1 MAIGS
6 LSSLGLGSKVLNY
19 DVIDKLKD
27 ADEKALIA
35 PLDKKMEQNV
45 EKQKALVEIKTL
57 LSALKGPVKTL
68 SDYSTYI
75 SRKSNVTGDALSA
88 SVGAG
93 VPIQDIKVDVQNLAQ
108 GDINELGA
116 KFSSRDD
123 IFSQVDTTLKFY
135 TQNKDYAVDIKAG
148 MTLGDVAQS
157 ITDATNG
164 EVMGIVMKTGGNDPY
179 QLMVN
184 TKNTGED
191 NRIYF
196 GSHLQSTLTNKNA
209 LSLGVDG
216 SGKSEVSLNLKGAD
230 GNMHEVPIMLELP
243 ESASIKQ
250 KNTAIQKAMEQ
261 ALENDPN
268 FKDLIANGDISID
281 TLHGGDSLIINDR
294 RGGNIEVKGSKAK
307 ELGFL
312 QTTTQ
317 ESDLL
322 KSSRT
327 IKEGKLEGVVSLNGQ
342 KLDLSA
348 LTKESNTSEENTDA
362 IIQAINSKE
371 GLNAF
376 KNAEGKLVIN
386 SKTGM
391 LTIKGEDASGKASL
405 KDLGLNAGMVQ
416 SYEASQNTLF
426 MSKNLQKASDS
437 EFTYNGVSIT
447 RPTNEVNDVISGV
460 NITLEQTTE
469 PNKPAI
475 ISVSRDN
482 QAIIDSLKEFVK
494 AYNELIPKLDEDT
507 RYDADTKIAGIF
519 NGVGDIRTIR
529 SSLNNVFSYSVHT
542 DNGVE
547 SLMKYGLSLDDKGV
561 MSLDEA
567 KLSSALNS
575 NPKATQDFFYG
586 SDSKDM
592 GGREIHQEGIFSKFN
607 QVIANLIDGGNAKL
621 KIYEDSLDR
630 DAKSLTKDK
639 ENAQELLKTR
649 YNIMA
654 ERFAAYDSQIS
665 KANQKFNSVQM
676 MIDQAAAK
684 KN

>member
-57 LSALKGPVKTL
+57 LSSLKGPVKTL

-116 KFSSRDD
+116 KFFSRDD

-230 GNMHEVPIMLELP
+230 GNMHEIPIMLELP

-268 FKDLIANGDISID
+268 FKDLITNGDISID
-281 TLHGGDSLIINDR
+281 TLHGGESLIINDR
-294 RGGNIEVKGSKAK
+294 RGGNIEIKGSKAK

-376 KNAEGKLVIN
+376 KNADGKLVIN

-391 LTIKGEDASGKASL
+391 LTIKGEDALGKASL
-405 KDLGLNAGMVQ
+405 KDLGLSAGMVQ

-426 MSKNLQKASDS
+426 MSKNLQKASDA

-482 QAIIDSLKEFVK
+482 QAIIDSLSEFVK

-519 NGVGDIRTIR
+519 NGVGDIRAIR

-684 KN
+684 KS

>member
-216 SGKSEVSLNLKGAD
+216 NGKSELSLNLKGAD

-250 KNTAIQKAMEQ
+250 KNTAIQKAIEQ

-281 TLHGGDSLIINDR
+281 TLHGGESLIINDR
-294 RGGNIEVKGSKAK
+294 RGGNIEIKGSKAK

-312 QTTTQ
+312 QTATQ

-327 IKEGKLEGVVSLNGQ
+327 IKEGKLEGVISLNGQ
-342 KLDLSA
+342 KLDLKA
-348 LTKESNTSEENTDA
+348 LTKEGNTSEENTDA
-362 IIQAINSKE
+362 IVQAINSKE

-391 LTIKGEDASGKASL
+391 LTIKGEDALGKASL
-405 KDLGLNAGMVQ
+405 KDLGLSAGMVQ
-416 SYEASQNTLF
+416 SYEASQDTLF

-447 RPTNEVNDVISGV
+447 RPTNEVNDVINGV

>member
-57 LSALKGPVKTL
+57 LSSLKGPVKTL

-191 NRIYF
+191 NRVYF

-209 LSLGVDG
+209 LSLGLDG
-216 SGKSEVSLNLKGAD
+216 AGKSELSLNLKGAD
-230 GNMHEVPIMLELP
+230 GSMHEVPIMLELP

-250 KNTAIQKAMEQ
+250 KNAAIQKAMEQ

-281 TLHGGDSLIINDR
+281 TLHGGESLIINDR
-294 RGGNIEVKGSKAK
+294 RGGNIEIKGSKAK
-307 ELGFL
+307 ELGFS

-322 KSSRT
+322 KSART
-327 IKEGKLEGVVSLNGQ
+327 IKEGKLEGVISLNGQ
-342 KLDLSA
+342 KLDLKA
-348 LTKESNTSEENTDA
+348 LTKEGDTSEENTDA

-371 GLNAF
+371 GLSAF

-391 LTIKGEDASGKASL
+391 LTIKGEDALGKASL
-405 KDLGLNAGMVQ
+405 KDLGLSAGMVQ

-426 MSKNLQKASDS
+426 MPKNLQKASDS
-437 EFTYNGVSIT
+437 QFTYNGVNIT

-519 NGVGDIRTIR
+519 NGVGDIRAIR

-567 KLSSALNS
+567 KLSSVLNS

>member
-209 LSLGVDG
+209 LSLGIDG
-216 SGKSEVSLNLKGAD
+216 SGKSELSLNLKGAD

-250 KNTAIQKAMEQ
+250 KNTAIQKAIEQ

-281 TLHGGDSLIINDR
+281 TLHGGESLIINDR

-327 IKEGKLEGVVSLNGQ
+327 IKEGKLEGVISLNGQ
-342 KLDLSA
+342 KLDLKA
-348 LTKESNTSEENTDA
+348 LTKEGNTSEENTDA
-362 IIQAINSKE
+362 IIQAINAKE

-391 LTIKGEDASGKASL
+391 LTIKGEDALGKNSL

-482 QAIIDSLKEFVK
+482 QVIIDSLKEFVK

-519 NGVGDIRTIR
+519 NGVGDIRAIR

>member
-191 NRIYF
+191 NRVYF

-209 LSLGVDG
+209 LSLGLDG

-243 ESASIKQ
+243 ESTSIKQ
-250 KNTAIQKAMEQ
+250 KNTAIQKAIEQ

-281 TLHGGDSLIINDR
+281 TLHGGESLIINDR
-294 RGGNIEVKGSKAK
+294 RGGNIEIKGSKAK

-327 IKEGKLEGVVSLNGQ
+327 IKEGKLEGVISLNGQ
-342 KLDLSA
+342 KLDLKA
-348 LTKESNTSEENTDA
+348 LTKEGNTSEENTDA
-362 IIQAINSKE
+362 IIQAINAKE

-391 LTIKGEDASGKASL
+391 LTIKGEDALGKASL
-405 KDLGLNAGMVQ
+405 KDLGLSAGIMQ
-416 SYEASQNTLF
+416 SYEASQDTLF

>member
-135 TQNKDYAVDIKAG
+135 TQNKDYAVNIKAG

-216 SGKSEVSLNLKGAD
+216 SAKSEVSLNLKGAD
-230 GNMHEVPIMLELP
+230 GNMHEVPIVLELP

-294 RGGNIEVKGSKAK
+294 RGGNIEIKGSKAK

-391 LTIKGEDASGKASL
+391 LTIKGENALGKASL

-437 EFTYNGVSIT
+437 AFTYNGVSIT
-447 RPTNEVNDVISGV
+447 RPTNEVNDVINGV

-519 NGVGDIRTIR
+519 NGVGDIRAIR

>member
-135 TQNKDYAVDIKAG
+135 TQNKDYAVNIKAG

-281 TLHGGDSLIINDR
+281 TLHGGESLIINDR

-312 QTTTQ
+312 QTATQ

-362 IIQAINSKE
+362 IIQAINAKE
-371 GLNAF
+371 GLSAF

-391 LTIKGEDASGKASL
+391 LAIKGEDALGKASL

-416 SYEASQNTLF
+416 SYKASQNTLF

-519 NGVGDIRTIR
+519 NGVGDIRAIR

>member
-191 NRIYF
+191 NRVYF

-209 LSLGVDG
+209 LSLGLDG
-216 SGKSEVSLNLKGAD
+216 AGKSELSLNLKGAD
-230 GNMHEVPIMLELP
+230 GNMHEVPIVLELP

-250 KNTAIQKAMEQ
+250 KNTAIQKAIEQ

-281 TLHGGDSLIINDR
+281 TLHGGESLIINDR
-294 RGGNIEVKGSKAK
+294 RGGNIEIKGSKAK

-327 IKEGKLEGVVSLNGQ
+327 IKEGKLEGVISLNGQ
-342 KLDLSA
+342 KLDLKA

-362 IIQAINSKE
+362 IIQAINAKE
-371 GLNAF
+371 GLSAF

-391 LTIKGEDASGKASL
+391 LTIKGEDALGKASL

-416 SYEASQNTLF
+416 SYEASQDTLF

-437 EFTYNGVSIT
+437 AFTYNGVSIT

-475 ISVSRDN
+475 ISVIRDN
-482 QAIIDSLKEFVK
+482 QAIIDSLTEFVK

-519 NGVGDIRTIR
+519 NGVGDIRSIR

-607 QVIANLIDGGNAKL
+607 QVIVNLIDGGNAKL

>member
-216 SGKSEVSLNLKGAD
+216 SGKSELSLNLKGAD

-281 TLHGGDSLIINDR
+281 TLHGGESLIINDR
-294 RGGNIEVKGSKAK
+294 RGGNIEIKGSKAK

-327 IKEGKLEGVVSLNGQ
+327 IKEGKLEGVISLNGQ
-342 KLDLSA
+342 KLDLKA
-348 LTKESNTSEENTDA
+348 LTKEGNTSEENTDA
-362 IIQAINSKE
+362 IIQAINAKE

-391 LTIKGEDASGKASL
+391 LTIKGEDALGKASL

-447 RPTNEVNDVISGV
+447 RPTNEVNDVINGV

>member
-57 LSALKGPVKTL
+57 LSSLKGPVKTL

-135 TQNKDYAVDIKAG
+135 TQNKDYAVSIKAG

-268 FKDLIANGDISID
+268 FKDLVANGDISID
-281 TLHGGDSLIINDR
+281 TLHGGESLIINDR
-294 RGGNIEVKGSKAK
+294 RGGNIEIKGSKAK

-327 IKEGKLEGVVSLNGQ
+327 IKEGKIEGVVSLNGQ

-391 LTIKGEDASGKASL
+391 LTIKGEDALGKDSL

-426 MSKNLQKASDS
+426 MSKNLQKASDAA
-437 EFTYNGVSIT
+437 FTYNGVSIT

-475 ISVSRDN
+475 ISVIRDN
-482 QAIIDSLKEFVK
+482 QAIIDSLSEFVK

-519 NGVGDIRTIR
+519 NGVGDIRAIR

-542 DNGVE
+542 DNGIE

>member
-230 GNMHEVPIMLELP
+230 GNMHEVPIVLELP

-250 KNTAIQKAMEQ
+250 KNTAIQKAIEQ

-281 TLHGGDSLIINDR
+281 TLHGGESLIINDR
-294 RGGNIEVKGSKAK
+294 RGGNIEIKGSKAK

-327 IKEGKLEGVVSLNGQ
+327 IKEGKLEGVISLNGQ
-342 KLDLSA
+342 KLDLKA
-348 LTKESNTSEENTDA
+348 LTKEGNTSEENTDA
-362 IIQAINSKE
+362 IIQAINAKE

-391 LTIKGEDASGKASL
+391 LTIKGEDALGKASL
-405 KDLGLNAGMVQ
+405 KDLGLSAGIMQ
-416 SYEASQNTLF
+416 SYEASQDTLF

>member
-19 DVIDKLKD
+19 DVIDKLRD

-57 LSALKGPVKTL
+57 LSALKGPIKTL

-108 GDINELGA
+108 GDINELGS

-135 TQNKDYAVDIKAG
+135 TQNKDYDIDIKAG

-209 LSLGVDG
+209 LSLGVDE
-216 SGKSEVSLNLKGAD
+216 SGKNEVSLNLKGAD
-230 GNMHEVPIMLELP
+230 GNMHEVPIILELP
-243 ESASIKQ
+243 ESASVKQ
-250 KNTAIQKAMEQ
+250 KNTAIQKAIEQ

-281 TLHGGDSLIINDR
+281 VIHGGDSLIINDR
-294 RGGNIEVKGSKAK
+294 RGEKIEVKGSKVK

-312 QTTTQ
+312 QTATQ
-317 ESDLL
+317 ENDLL

-327 IKEGKLEGVVSLNGQ
+327 IKEGKLEGVISLNNQ

-348 LTKESNTSEENTDA
+348 LTKEGNTSEQNTDA

-386 SKTGM
+386 TKNGM
-391 LTIKGEDASGKASL
+391 LTIKGEGTLGKDSL
-405 KDLGLNAGMVQ
+405 KDLGLNAGVVQ
-416 SYEASQNTLF
+416 SYETSQQTLF
-426 MSKNLQKASDS
+426 RSKNLQKASDS
-437 EFTYNGVSIT
+437 QFTYNGVSIT

-482 QAIIDSLKEFVK
+482 QAIIDSLTEFVK

-607 QVIANLIDGGNAKL
+607 QVVANLIDGGNAKL

>member
-57 LSALKGPVKTL
+57 LSSLKGPVKTL

-191 NRIYF
+191 NRVYF

-209 LSLGVDG
+209 LSLGLDG
-216 SGKSEVSLNLKGAD
+216 SGKSELSLNLKGAD

-250 KNTAIQKAMEQ
+250 KNTAIQKAIEQ

-281 TLHGGDSLIINDR
+281 TLHGGESLIINDR

-327 IKEGKLEGVVSLNGQ
+327 IKEGKLEGVISLNGQ
-342 KLDLSA
+342 KLDLKA
-348 LTKESNTSEENTDA
+348 LTKEGNTSEENTDA

-391 LTIKGEDASGKASL
+391 LTIKGEDALGKDSL
-405 KDLGLNAGMVQ
+405 KDLGLNAGIMQ
-416 SYEASQNTLF
+416 SYEASQDTLF
-426 MSKNLQKASDS
+426 KSKNLQKASDS
-437 EFTYNGVSIT
+437 QFTYNGVSIT
-447 RPTNEVNDVISGV
+447 RSTNEVNDVISGV

-519 NGVGDIRTIR
+519 NGVGDIRAIR

>member
-135 TQNKDYAVDIKAG
+135 TQNKDYAVSIKSG

-209 LSLGVDG
+209 LSLGADG

-230 GNMHEVPIMLELP
+230 GSMHEVPIMLELP

-250 KNTAIQKAMEQ
+250 KNTAIQKAIEQ

-281 TLHGGDSLIINDR
+281 TLHGGESLIINDR
-294 RGGNIEVKGSKAK
+294 RGGNIEIKGSKAK

-322 KSSRT
+322 NSSRT

-376 KNAEGKLVIN
+376 KNAEGRLVIN

-391 LTIKGEDASGKASL
+391 LTIKGEDALGKASL

-416 SYEASQNTLF
+416 SYEASQGTLF

-437 EFTYNGVSIT
+437 AFTYNGVSIT

-482 QAIIDSLKEFVK
+482 QAFIDSLTEFVK
-494 AYNELIPKLDEDT
+494 AYNELIPKLDEAT

-607 QVIANLIDGGNAKL
+607 QVIANLIDGGSAKL

>member
-135 TQNKDYAVDIKAG
+135 TQNKDYAVNIKAG

-281 TLHGGDSLIINDR
+281 TLHGGESLIINDR

-312 QTTTQ
+312 QTATQ

-327 IKEGKLEGVVSLNGQ
+327 IKEGKLEGVISLNGQ
-342 KLDLSA
+342 KLDLKA
-348 LTKESNTSEENTDA
+348 LTKEGNTSEENTDA

-391 LTIKGEDASGKASL
+391 LTIKGEDALGKNSL

-519 NGVGDIRTIR
+519 NGVGDIRAIR

>member
-57 LSALKGPVKTL
+57 LSSLKGPVKTL

-135 TQNKDYAVDIKAG
+135 TQNKDYAVSIKAG

-250 KNTAIQKAMEQ
+250 KNTAIQKAIEQ

-268 FKDLIANGDISID
+268 FKDLITNGDISID
-281 TLHGGDSLIINDR
+281 TLHGGESLIINDR
-294 RGGNIEVKGSKAK
+294 RGGNIEIKGSKAK

-327 IKEGKLEGVVSLNGQ
+327 IKEGKLEGMVSLNGQ

-391 LTIKGEDASGKASL
+391 LTIKGENALGKASL

-437 EFTYNGVSIT
+437 AFTYNGVSIT
-447 RPTNEVNDVISGV
+447 RPTNEVNDVINGV

-482 QAIIDSLKEFVK
+482 QAIIDSLTEFVK

-607 QVIANLIDGGNAKL
+607 QVIANLIDGGSAKL

>member
-57 LSALKGPVKTL
+57 LSALKGPVKML

-281 TLHGGDSLIINDR
+281 TLHGGESLIINDR

-327 IKEGKLEGVVSLNGQ
+327 IKEGKLEGVISLNGQ
-342 KLDLSA
+342 KLNLST
-348 LTKESNTSEENTDA
+348 LTKEGNTSEENTDA
-362 IIQAINSKE
+362 IIQAINAKE

-376 KNAEGKLVIN
+376 RNAEGKLVIN

-391 LTIKGEDASGKASL
+391 LTIKGEDALGKNSL

-416 SYEASQNTLF
+416 SYEASQDTLF

-447 RPTNEVNDVISGV
+447 RPTNEVNDVINGV

-607 QVIANLIDGGNAKL
+607 QVIANLIDGGSAKL

>member
-75 SRKSNVTGDALSA
+75 SRKSNVTGDALST

-230 GNMHEVPIMLELP
+230 GNMHEIPIMLELP

-281 TLHGGDSLIINDR
+281 TLHGGESLIINDR

-362 IIQAINSKE
+362 IIQAINAKE
-371 GLNAF
+371 GLSAF

-391 LTIKGEDASGKASL
+391 LTIKGEDALGKASL

-437 EFTYNGVSIT
+437 AFTYNGVSIT
-447 RPTNEVNDVISGV
+447 RPTNEVNDVINGV

-519 NGVGDIRTIR
+519 NGVGDIRAIR

>member
-135 TQNKDYAVDIKAG
+135 TQNKDYAVNIKAG

-216 SGKSEVSLNLKGAD
+216 AGKSELSLNLKGAD
-230 GNMHEVPIMLELP
+230 GSMHEVPIMLELP

-250 KNTAIQKAMEQ
+250 KNAAIQKAIEQ

-281 TLHGGDSLIINDR
+281 TLHGGESLIINDR
-294 RGGNIEVKGSKAK
+294 RGGNIEIKGSKAK
-307 ELGFL
+307 DLGFL

-362 IIQAINSKE
+362 IIQAINAKE

-391 LTIKGEDASGKASL
+391 LTIKGEDALGKDSL
-405 KDLGLNAGMVQ
+405 KDLGLSAGMVQ

-426 MSKNLQKASDS
+426 MSKNLQKASNS
-437 EFTYNGVSIT
+437 AFTYNGVSIT

-482 QAIIDSLKEFVK
+482 QAIIDSLTEFVK

>member
-57 LSALKGPVKTL
+57 LSSLKGPVKTL

-230 GNMHEVPIMLELP
+230 GNMHEVPIVLELP

-250 KNTAIQKAMEQ
+250 KNTAIQKAIEQ

-312 QTTTQ
+312 QTATQ

-327 IKEGKLEGVVSLNGQ
+327 IKEGKLEGVISLNGQ

-362 IIQAINSKE
+362 IIQAINAKE
-371 GLNAF
+371 SLNAF

-391 LTIKGEDASGKASL
+391 LTIKGENALGKASL
-405 KDLGLNAGMVQ
+405 KDLGLSAGMVQ

-437 EFTYNGVSIT
+437 AFTYNGVSIT

-519 NGVGDIRTIR
+519 NGVGDIRAIR

>member
-191 NRIYF
+191 NRVYF

-281 TLHGGDSLIINDR
+281 TLHGEDSLIINDR

-327 IKEGKLEGVVSLNGQ
+327 IKEGKLEGVISLNGQ
-342 KLDLSA
+342 KLDLKA

-371 GLNAF
+371 SLSAF

-391 LTIKGEDASGKASL
+391 LTIKGEDALGKDSL

-447 RPTNEVNDVISGV
+447 RPTNEVNDVINGV

-519 NGVGDIRTIR
+519 NGVGDIRAIR

>member
-57 LSALKGPVKTL
+57 LSALKGPVKAL

-216 SGKSEVSLNLKGAD
+216 SGKSEVSLNLKGTD

-281 TLHGGDSLIINDR
+281 TLHGGESLIINDR

-312 QTTTQ
+312 QTATQ

-327 IKEGKLEGVVSLNGQ
+327 IKEGKLEGVISLNGQ
-342 KLDLSA
+342 KLDLKA
-348 LTKESNTSEENTDA
+348 LTKEGNTSEENTDA
-362 IIQAINSKE
+362 IIQAINAKE
-371 GLNAF
+371 GLSAF

-391 LTIKGEDASGKASL
+391 LTIKGEDALGKNSL
-405 KDLGLNAGMVQ
+405 KDLGLDAGMVQ
-416 SYEASQNTLF
+416 SYEASQDTLF
-426 MSKNLQKASDS
+426 RAKNLQKASDS

>member
-135 TQNKDYAVDIKAG
+135 TQNKDYAVNIKAG

-209 LSLGVDG
+209 LSLGLDG
-216 SGKSEVSLNLKGAD
+216 SGKSELSLNLKGAD
-230 GNMHEVPIMLELP
+230 GSMHEVPIMLELP

-281 TLHGGDSLIINDR
+281 TLHGGESLIINDR
-294 RGGNIEVKGSKAK
+294 RGGNIEIKGSKAK

-312 QTTTQ
+312 QTATQ

-327 IKEGKLEGVVSLNGQ
+327 IKEGKLEGVISLNGQ
-342 KLDLSA
+342 KLDLKA
-348 LTKESNTSEENTDA
+348 LTKEGNTSEENTDA
-362 IIQAINSKE
+362 IIQAINAKE

-391 LTIKGEDASGKASL
+391 LTIKGEDALGKNSL

-447 RPTNEVNDVISGV
+447 RPTNEVNDVINGV

>member
-135 TQNKDYAVDIKAG
+135 TQNKDYAVSIKAG

-216 SGKSEVSLNLKGAD
+216 SGKSELSLNLKGAD
-230 GNMHEVPIMLELP
+230 GNMHEVPIVLELP
-243 ESASIKQ
+243 ESASVKQ

-281 TLHGGDSLIINDR
+281 TLHGGESLIINDR
-294 RGGNIEVKGSKAK
+294 RGGNIEIKGSKAK

-312 QTTTQ
+312 QTATQ

-327 IKEGKLEGVVSLNGQ
+327 IKEGKLEGVISLNGQ
-342 KLDLSA
+342 KLDLKA
-348 LTKESNTSEENTDA
+348 LTKEGNTSEENTDA
-362 IIQAINSKE
+362 IIQAINAKE

-391 LTIKGEDASGKASL
+391 LTIKGEDALGKASL
-405 KDLGLNAGMVQ
+405 KDLGLSAGMVQ
-416 SYEASQNTLF
+416 SYEASQGTLF

>member
-57 LSALKGPVKTL
+57 LSSLKGPVKTL

-135 TQNKDYAVDIKAG
+135 TQNKDYAVNIKAG

-250 KNTAIQKAMEQ
+250 KNTAIQKAIEQ

-268 FKDLIANGDISID
+268 FKDLIANGDISIN
-281 TLHGGDSLIINDR
+281 TLHGGESLIINDR
-294 RGGNIEVKGSKAK
+294 RGGNIEIKGSKAK

-312 QTTTQ
+312 QTATQ

-327 IKEGKLEGVVSLNGQ
+327 IKEGKLEGVISLNGQ
-342 KLDLSA
+342 KLDLKA

-362 IIQAINSKE
+362 IIQAINAKE

-391 LTIKGEDASGKASL
+391 LTIKGEDALGKANL
-405 KDLGLNAGMVQ
+405 KDLGLNTSMVQ

-437 EFTYNGVSIT
+437 AFTYNGVSIT

-482 QAIIDSLKEFVK
+482 QAIIDSLTEFVK

-519 NGVGDIRTIR
+519 NGVGDIRAIR

>member
-57 LSALKGPVKTL
+57 LSSLKGPVKTL

-135 TQNKDYAVDIKAG
+135 TQNKDYAVNIKAG

-184 TKNTGED
+184 TKNTGGD

-216 SGKSEVSLNLKGAD
+216 SGKSELSLNLKGAD

-243 ESASIKQ
+243 ESASVKQ

-327 IKEGKLEGVVSLNGQ
+327 IKEGKLEGAISLNGQ
-342 KLDLSA
+342 KLNLSA

-362 IIQAINSKE
+362 IIQAINAKE

-391 LTIKGEDASGKASL
+391 LTIKGEDALGKASL

-437 EFTYNGVSIT
+437 AFTYNGVSIT

-482 QAIIDSLKEFVK
+482 QAIIDSLTEFVK

-519 NGVGDIRTIR
+519 NGVGDIRAIR

>member
-216 SGKSEVSLNLKGAD
+216 SGKSELSLNLKGAD

-281 TLHGGDSLIINDR
+281 TLHGGESLIINDR
-294 RGGNIEVKGSKAK
+294 RGGNIEIKGSKAK

-312 QTTTQ
+312 QTATQ

-327 IKEGKLEGVVSLNGQ
+327 IKEGKLEGVISLNGQ
-342 KLDLSA
+342 KLDLKT
-348 LTKESNTSEENTDA
+348 LTKEGNTSEENTDA
-362 IIQAINSKE
+362 IIQAINAKE
-371 GLNAF
+371 GLSAF

-391 LTIKGEDASGKASL
+391 LTIKGEDALGKASL
-405 KDLGLNAGMVQ
+405 KDLGLSAGMVQ

-437 EFTYNGVSIT
+437 AFTYNGVSIT

-482 QAIIDSLKEFVK
+482 QAIIDSLTEFVK

-519 NGVGDIRTIR
+519 NGVGDIRAIR

>member
-191 NRIYF
+191 NRVYF

-216 SGKSEVSLNLKGAD
+216 AGKSELSLNLKGAD

-250 KNTAIQKAMEQ
+250 KNTAIQKAIEQ

-281 TLHGGDSLIINDR
+281 TLHGGESLIINDR

-312 QTTTQ
+312 QTATQ

-327 IKEGKLEGVVSLNGQ
+327 IKEGKLEGVISLNGQ
-342 KLDLSA
+342 KLDLKA

-362 IIQAINSKE
+362 IIQAINAKE
-371 GLNAF
+371 GLSAF

-391 LTIKGEDASGKASL
+391 LTIKGEDALGKASL
-405 KDLGLNAGMVQ
+405 KDLGLSAGMVQ

>member
-135 TQNKDYAVDIKAG
+135 TQNKDYAVNIKAG

-216 SGKSEVSLNLKGAD
+216 IGKSEVSLNLKGAD
-230 GNMHEVPIMLELP
+230 GSMHEVPIMLELP

-327 IKEGKLEGVVSLNGQ
+327 IKEGKLEGAISLNGQ

-362 IIQAINSKE
+362 IVQAINSKE

-376 KNAEGKLVIN
+376 KNAEDKLVIN

-391 LTIKGEDASGKASL
+391 LTIKGEDALGKNSL
-405 KDLGLNAGMVQ
+405 KDLGLSAGMVQ

-437 EFTYNGVSIT
+437 AFTYNGVSIT

-482 QAIIDSLKEFVK
+482 QAIIDSLTEFVK

-519 NGVGDIRTIR
+519 NGVGDIRAIR

>member
-6 LSSLGLGSKVLNY
+6 LSSLGLGSKVLSY

-57 LSALKGPVKTL
+57 LSSLKDPVKTL

-135 TQNKDYAVDIKAG
+135 TQNKDYAVNIKAG

-230 GNMHEVPIMLELP
+230 GSMHEVPIMLELP

-250 KNTAIQKAMEQ
+250 KNTAIQKAIEQ

-281 TLHGGDSLIINDR
+281 TLHGGESLIINDR
-294 RGGNIEVKGSKAK
+294 RGGNIEIKGSKAK

-322 KSSRT
+322 KSYRT

-362 IIQAINSKE
+362 IVQVINSKE

-391 LTIKGEDASGKASL
+391 LTIKGENALGKASL

-416 SYEASQNTLF
+416 SYEASQSTLF

-437 EFTYNGVSIT
+437 AFTYNGVSIT

-482 QAIIDSLKEFVK
+482 QAIIDSLTEFVK

-519 NGVGDIRTIR
+519 NGVSDIRAIR

>member
-135 TQNKDYAVDIKAG
+135 TQNKDYAVSIKAG

-191 NRIYF
+191 NRVYF

-250 KNTAIQKAMEQ
+250 KNTAIQKAIEQ

-281 TLHGGDSLIINDR
+281 TLHGGESLIINDR
-294 RGGNIEVKGSKAK
+294 RGGNIEIKGSKAK

-327 IKEGKLEGVVSLNGQ
+327 IKEGKLEGVISLNGQ
-342 KLDLSA
+342 KLDLKA
-348 LTKESNTSEENTDA
+348 LTKEGNTSEENTDA
-362 IIQAINSKE
+362 IIQAINAKE

-391 LTIKGEDASGKASL
+391 LTIKGEDALGKASL
-405 KDLGLNAGMVQ
+405 KDLGLSAGMVQ

-437 EFTYNGVSIT
+437 QFTYNGVSIT

-519 NGVGDIRTIR
+519 NGVGDIRAIR

>member
-135 TQNKDYAVDIKAG
+135 TQNKDYAVNIKAG

-191 NRIYF
+191 NRVYF

-216 SGKSEVSLNLKGAD
+216 SGKSELSLNLKGAD

-250 KNTAIQKAMEQ
+250 KNTAIQKAIGQ

-281 TLHGGDSLIINDR
+281 TLHGGESLIINDR
-294 RGGNIEVKGSKAK
+294 RGGNIEIKGSKAK

-322 KSSRT
+322 KSTRT

-348 LTKESNTSEENTDA
+348 LTKEGNTSEENTDA
-362 IIQAINSKE
+362 IIQAINAKE
-371 GLNAF
+371 GLSAF

-391 LTIKGEDASGKASL
+391 LTIKGEDALGKDSL
-405 KDLGLNAGMVQ
+405 KDLGLSAGIMQ
-416 SYEASQNTLF
+416 SYEASQDTLF

>member
-135 TQNKDYAVDIKAG
+135 TQNKDYAVNIKAG

-250 KNTAIQKAMEQ
+250 KNTAIQKAIEQ

-281 TLHGGDSLIINDR
+281 TLHGGESLIINDR

-327 IKEGKLEGVVSLNGQ
+327 IKEGQLEGVISLNGQ
-342 KLDLSA
+342 KLDLKA

-362 IIQAINSKE
+362 IIQVINAKE
-371 GLNAF
+371 GLSAF

-391 LTIKGEDASGKASL
+391 LTIKGEDALGKNSL

-416 SYEASQNTLF
+416 SYEASQDTLF

>member
-250 KNTAIQKAMEQ
+250 KNTAIQKAIEQ

-281 TLHGGDSLIINDR
+281 TLHGGESLIINDR
-294 RGGNIEVKGSKAK
+294 RGGNIEIKGSKAK

-327 IKEGKLEGVVSLNGQ
+327 IKEGKLEGVISLNGQ
-342 KLDLSA
+342 KLDLKA

-391 LTIKGEDASGKASL
+391 LTIKGEDALGKASL
-405 KDLGLNAGMVQ
+405 KDLGLSAGIMQ

>member
-135 TQNKDYAVDIKAG
+135 TQNKDYAVNIKAG

-191 NRIYF
+191 NRVYF

-250 KNTAIQKAMEQ
+250 KNTAIQKAIEQ

-281 TLHGGDSLIINDR
+281 TLHGGESLIINDR
-294 RGGNIEVKGSKAK
+294 RGGNIEIKGSKAK

-312 QTTTQ
+312 QTATQ

-327 IKEGKLEGVVSLNGQ
+327 IKEGKLEGVISLNGQ
-342 KLDLSA
+342 KLDLKA
-348 LTKESNTSEENTDA
+348 LTKEGNTSEENTDA
-362 IIQAINSKE
+362 IIQAINAKE

-391 LTIKGEDASGKASL
+391 LTIKGEDALGKASL

-447 RPTNEVNDVISGV
+447 RPTNEVNDVINGV

>member
-135 TQNKDYAVDIKAG
+135 TQNKDYAVNIKAG

-196 GSHLQSTLTNKNA
+196 GSHLQSALTNKNA
-209 LSLGVDG
+209 LSLGVDE

-230 GNMHEVPIMLELP
+230 GSMHEVPIMLELP

-281 TLHGGDSLIINDR
+281 TLHGGESLIINDR
-294 RGGNIEVKGSKAK
+294 RGGNIEIKGSKAK

-362 IIQAINSKE
+362 IIQAINAKE
-371 GLNAF
+371 GLSAF

-391 LTIKGEDASGKASL
+391 LTIKGEDALGKASL
-405 KDLGLNAGMVQ
+405 KDLGLSSGMVQ
-416 SYEASQNTLF
+416 SYEASQDTLF

-437 EFTYNGVSIT
+437 AFTYNGVSIT

-482 QAIIDSLKEFVK
+482 QAIIDSLTEFVK

-542 DNGVE
+542 DSGVE

>member
-135 TQNKDYAVDIKAG
+135 TQNKDYAINIKAG

-281 TLHGGDSLIINDR
+281 TLHGGESLIINDR
-294 RGGNIEVKGSKAK
+294 RGGNIEIKGSKAK

-312 QTTTQ
+312 QTATQ

-327 IKEGKLEGVVSLNGQ
+327 IKEGKLEGVISLNGQ
-342 KLDLSA
+342 KLDLKA
-348 LTKESNTSEENTDA
+348 LTKEGNTSEENTDA

-386 SKTGM
+386 SKIGM
-391 LTIKGEDASGKASL
+391 LTIKGEDALGKASL

-447 RPTNEVNDVISGV
+447 RPTNEVNDVINGV

>member
-19 DVIDKLKD
+19 DVIDKLRD

-230 GNMHEVPIMLELP
+230 GNMHEVPITLELP

-281 TLHGGDSLIINDR
+281 TLHGGESLIINDR
-294 RGGNIEVKGSKAK
+294 RGGNIEIKGSKAK

-327 IKEGKLEGVVSLNGQ
+327 IKEGKLEGVISLNGQ
-342 KLDLSA
+342 KLDLKA

-362 IIQAINSKE
+362 IIQAINAKE

-391 LTIKGEDASGKASL
+391 LTIKGEDALGKNSL

-416 SYEASQNTLF
+416 SYEASQDTLF

-447 RPTNEVNDVISGV
+447 RPTNEVNDVINGV

-519 NGVGDIRTIR
+519 NGVGDIRAIR

>member
-57 LSALKGPVKTL
+57 LSSLKGPVKTL

-250 KNTAIQKAMEQ
+250 KNTAIQKAIEQ

-281 TLHGGDSLIINDR
+281 TLHGGESLIINDR
-294 RGGNIEVKGSKAK
+294 RGGNIEIKGNKAK

-312 QTTTQ
+312 QTTAQ

-327 IKEGKLEGVVSLNGQ
+327 IKEGKLEGVISLNGQ
-342 KLDLSA
+342 KLDLKA
-348 LTKESNTSEENTDA
+348 LTKEGNTSEENTDA
-362 IIQAINSKE
+362 IIQAINAKE

-391 LTIKGEDASGKASL
+391 LTIKGEDALGKASL
-405 KDLGLNAGMVQ
+405 KDLGLSAGMVQ
-416 SYEASQNTLF
+416 SYEASQDTLF

-447 RPTNEVNDVISGV
+447 RPTNEVNDVINGV

-475 ISVSRDN
+475 ISVIRDN

>member
-57 LSALKGPVKTL
+57 LSSLKGPVKTL

-230 GNMHEVPIMLELP
+230 GNMHEVPIVLELP

-250 KNTAIQKAMEQ
+250 KNTAIQKAIEQ

-281 TLHGGDSLIINDR
+281 TLHGGESLIINDR
-294 RGGNIEVKGSKAK
+294 RGGNIEIKGSKAK

-312 QTTTQ
+312 QTATQ

-362 IIQAINSKE
+362 IIQAINAKE

-391 LTIKGEDASGKASL
+391 LTIKGEDALGKANL

-437 EFTYNGVSIT
+437 AFTYNGVSIT

-482 QAIIDSLKEFVK
+482 QAIIDSLTEFVK

-519 NGVGDIRTIR
+519 NGVSDIRAIR